1 MAKYYEVKSL
11 FRRGYVKSLF
21 VHSDHRS
28 PEEMRDELSIF
39 AKMKN
44 FVKVDL
50 SKMNEEL
57 WQLRLTEEVEIE
69 EPRPVKWEVVHHFYI
84 ILHGGIWEFHT
95 NERRDIIR
103 KAIEGLIEFSPK
115 LEYKFIPPDEIISL
129 AKEYEADELLAFTA
143 KREYFELVRASSELK
158 AVGDEVGIRLRSTPE
173 RIWDHYH
180 TLVEEEAIGP
190 LSIGAVRL
198 RITMEDRSC
207 VLWIN
212 TLGQILQ
219 AGGVRDIF
227 YDVRDRL
234 LSLFDNQMRWELYIP
249 IVEPQVFE
257 DKKKGIVI
265 RGERVIRR
273 GRPFSI
279 RLSKPFEEKEIV
291 KLKGIFTQNIKKS
304 GFIGVVEEEI
314 EKKSLLIRTTEMLG
328 GGDAIIIATV
338 GKDKLIIEPQPTTT
352 LRVLEKI
359 YKVILEKFDTKA
371 VFIEPKA

>member
-1 MAKYYEVKSL
+1 
-11 FRRGYVKSLF
+11 
-21 VHSDHRS
+21 
-28 PEEMRDELSIF
+28 
-39 AKMKN
+39 
-44 FVKVDL
+44 
-50 SKMNEEL
+50 
-57 WQLRLTEEVEIE
+57 
-69 EPRPVKWEVVHHFYI
+69 
-84 ILHGGIWEFHT
+84 
-95 NERRDIIR
+95 
-103 KAIEGLIEFSPK
+103 
-115 LEYKFIPPDEIISL
+115 
-129 AKEYEADELLAFTA
+129 
-143 KREYFELVRASSELK
+143 
-158 AVGDEVGIRLRSTPE
+158 
-173 RIWDHYH
+173 
-180 TLVEEEAIGP
+180 
-190 LSIGAVRL
+190 
-198 RITMEDRSC
+198 MEDRSC